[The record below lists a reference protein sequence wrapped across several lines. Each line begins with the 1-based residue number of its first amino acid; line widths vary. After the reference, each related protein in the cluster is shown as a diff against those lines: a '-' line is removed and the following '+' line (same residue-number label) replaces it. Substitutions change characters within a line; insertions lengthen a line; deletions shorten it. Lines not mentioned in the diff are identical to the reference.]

1 MTDAELQAEI
11 DRAGGQLAALVLL
24 VRDHIEARH
33 SSPARQ
39 PVIDDSYRLTASDPD
54 RWADI
59 ATEHLQLGL
68 MALRRAVTPS
78 TRF

>member
-1 MTDAELQAEI
+1 MTDADLQAEI
-11 DRAGGQLAALVLL
+11 ERVGGQLAALVLL
-24 VRDHIEARH
+24 VRDHSECRH
-33 SSPARQ
+33 STPSDR
-39 PVIDDSYRLTASDPD
+39 PVLDDGYHLTASDPD